1 VVPYTGKARRDVVY
15 PLGRGGGRYS
25 IALIS
30 ENQQL
35 DVVYWE
41 EEEGGIV

>member
-1 VVPYTGKARRDVVY
+1 MWYTGKRRREV
-15 PLGRGGGRYS
+15 YS

-35 DVVYWE
+35 DVVYGE
-41 EEEGGIV
+41 EEEGGTV